1 MIKYKNISSYP
12 LTFYGVTF
20 NPNETKEVPNY
31 INHIKMIRVKESPK
45 AQKPPVKV
53 IISPKV
59 EEKEVT
65 PKVEAEVEV
74 KPKRQYNRKN
84 KTSNNT
90 TGGVSNGKD
99 NN

>member
-12 LTFYGVTF
+12 LTFYGITF
-20 NPNETKEVPNY
+20 NPNEIKEVPGF
-31 INHIKMIRVKESPK
+31 INHDKMIKVKDTVEP
-45 AQKPPVKV
+45 KPPVKV

-59 EEKEVT
+59 EKKEVIPT
-65 PKVEAEVEV
+65 IEAQVKE
-74 KPKRQYNRKN
+74 KPKRQYTKKD